1 MNSIG
6 YMMGLGVCLALP
18 LGLTSGDCGK
28 IDAACTASPVSLVKA
43 ACGAEPVSLAKA
55 ACDAEPVSLAK
66 AACDAEP
73 VSLAKAACG
82 AEPVSDVAKAT
93 ECCAAKAA
101 CDAEPVSL
109 AKAAC
114 GAEPVSG
121 VAKATECCAAK
132 AACDAEPVS
141 LAKAACG
148 AEPVSGVATGEV
160 CPAGEG
166 AKLAVAQYKVKGMSC
181 GACEGKLTG
190 ELKQVAGVS
199 EPKACAQSGIA
210 KLSYDAEK
218 VKKEDLMAAIRR
230 AGYTV
235 VGEVVEL
242 KLEGVDCSGCTSQV
256 SEALKAT
263 RGVKEHQVSHQ
274 EKRAVVTFDPAT
286 TCVDTVVAAIGRSGF
301 KAVQ

>member
-1 MNSIG
+1 MTSIG

-55 ACDAEPVSLAK
+55 ACGAEPVSLVK
-66 AACDAEP
+66 AACGAEP

-82 AEPVSDVAKAT
+82 
-93 ECCAAKAA
+93 
-101 CDAEPVSL
+101 AEPVSL

-148 AEPVSGVATGEV
+148 AEPVSGVATGAA

-166 AKLAVAQYKVKGMSC
+166 AKLAVAQYKIKGMSC

-190 ELKQVAGVS
+190 ELKQVTGVS
-199 EPKACAQSGIA
+199 EPKACAQSGMA

-218 VKKEDLMAAIRR
+218 VKKVDLVDAIRR

-256 SEALKAT
+256 SEALKAV

>member
-28 IDAACTASPVSLVKA
+28 IDAACSAQPVALATA

-55 ACDAEPVSLAK
+55 ACDAEPVS
-66 AACDAEP
+66 
-73 VSLAKAACG
+73 G
-82 AEPVSDVAKAT
+82 VAKAS
-93 ECCAAKAA
+93 ECSVEKAT
-101 CDAEPVSL
+101 CGAEPVSL

-121 VAKATECCAAK
+121 VAKASECSGEK
-132 AACDAEPVS
+132 AACGAEPVS
-141 LAKAACG
+141 LAKAACDT
-148 AEPVSGVATGEV
+148 EPVSGVAKAEA
-160 CPAGEG
+160 CPAEG

-190 ELKQVAGVS
+190 ELEKVVGVS
-199 EPKACAQSGIA
+199 EPKACAQTGMA

-242 KLEGVDCSGCTSQV
+242 KLEGIHCSGCTSQV
-256 SEALKAT
+256 SKALT
-263 RGVKEHQVSHQ
+263 GTSGVKEHKVSHQ
-274 EKRAVVTFDPAT
+274 EKLAVVTFDPAT
-286 TCVDTVVAAIGRSGF
+286 TCVDTVVAVIGHSGF